1 LSQPLPMVPPAPA
14 AGHRAASHGAD
25 GATHPDRRI
34 DVDDPDRDGEDSCD
48 GVDQGSPALLL
59 DRRLEAEQVLDVGKA
74 LIPKTNAG
82 DEKGGDQYELGPEHE
97 FLPSVILAHF
107 RQVMVVG

>member
-1 LSQPLPMVPPAPA
+1 MPRVGRLGGLFDLALFHFLAEPLAVMAPAPA

-34 DVDDPDRDGEDSCD
+34 DVDNPDCDGENGRD

-59 DRRLEAEQVLDVGKA
+59 DRRLE
-74 LIPKTNAG
+74 P
-82 DEKGGDQYELGPEHE
+82 
-97 FLPSVILAHF
+97 
-107 RQVMVVG
+107 